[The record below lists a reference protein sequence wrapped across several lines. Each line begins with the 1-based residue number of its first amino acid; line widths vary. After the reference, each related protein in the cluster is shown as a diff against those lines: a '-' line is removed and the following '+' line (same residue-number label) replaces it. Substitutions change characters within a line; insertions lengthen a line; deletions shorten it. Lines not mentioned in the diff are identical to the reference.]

1 MNMTRSLNA
10 AVVGLGW
17 WGRQIVESLSGSR
30 LVRVTVGV
38 DPDTVAQPFA
48 ETHGLRYMSG
58 LEEALDSDV
67 DAVIIATPH
76 NLHEQQ
82 VLEAAEAGKHVF
94 CEKPLALDP
103 VAARRMVEACRS
115 RNLVLGVGHE
125 RRFESALEAIV
136 AMVGGGELG
145 TLLHVDC
152 NWSHDLFTRSQKP
165 SWRQDPAQAPAGTLT
180 ALGIHLTDWL
190 ISVCG
195 PIAEVRALTADRS
208 ERYPGNDVVTIQ
220 FRFVTGTT
228 GVVTNLAATPFHSRI
243 SVFGDRAWVEAR
255 ENSNVDVPEP
265 ATLTWRAQDWETHTR
280 TFAATNTVRANL
292 DQWAVAALGDGDYR
306 FTRDQLIHNV
316 EVLDAIVRSASED
329 GSVVALR

>member
-1 MNMTRSLNA
+1 MTRSLNA
-10 AVVGLGW
+10 AVIGLGW
-17 WGRQIVESLSGSR
+17 WGRQIVESLSGSG

-48 ETHGLRYMSG
+48 ENHGLRYMSG
-58 LEEALDSDV
+58 LEETLDSDV

-76 NLHEQQ
+76 KLHEQQ
-82 VLEAAEAGKHVF
+82 VLEAAEAGKHAF

-136 AMVGGGELG
+136 AMVDGGELG

-152 NWSHDLFTRSQKP
+152 NWSHDLFTRSQKT

-208 ERYPGNDVVTIQ
+208 ERYPGDDVVTIQ
-220 FRFVTGTT
+220 FRFVAGTT
-228 GVVTNLAATPFHSRI
+228 GVITNLAATPFHSRI

-306 FTRDQLIHNV
+306 FTHEQLIHNV
-316 EVLDAIVRSASED
+316 EVLDAIVRSASAD